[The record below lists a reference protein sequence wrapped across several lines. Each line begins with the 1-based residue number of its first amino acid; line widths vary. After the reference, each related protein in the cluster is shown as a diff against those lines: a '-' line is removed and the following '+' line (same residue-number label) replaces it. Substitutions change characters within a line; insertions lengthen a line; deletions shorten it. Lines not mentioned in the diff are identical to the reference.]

1 VDVIARIRA
10 IGDHN
15 AHLDESPTEAWVV
28 RDAVR
33 VVEGVFRGS
42 AAVAGGLVTRA
53 ELRSAR
59 YRALFRDIY
68 VPAGRAPDLVMWS
81 RAASLLLPRGVGA
94 LAGYSAAELL
104 GASCAPKGVP
114 AEMVLTARGGIKPR
128 PGLVVHHGAL
138 PAADV
143 CLAGDC
149 RVTTPL
155 RTAWDLARRLELVEA
170 VVAVDAL
177 ARRGGFAPSALL
189 AARAT
194 RPRAP
199 GCRRL
204 DEIVSLADPRA
215 ESPMESRL
223 RMLLIRFGLPRPV
236 LQHEVFDR
244 YGFVVARLD
253 LAYPEV
259 KLAIEYDGVD
269 PHRGR
274 RVLDN
279 RRDMAVAELGWE
291 TMRFGHEDIWTEPRA
306 TAARVHRML
315 DVRRTLFG
323 IR

>member
-1 VDVIARIRA
+1 
-10 IGDHN
+10 
-15 AHLDESPTEAWVV
+15 
-28 RDAVR
+28 
-33 VVEGVFRGS
+33 
-42 AAVAGGLVTRA
+42 
-53 ELRSAR
+53 
-59 YRALFRDIY
+59 
-68 VPAGRAPDLVMWS
+68 
-81 RAASLLLPRGVGA
+81 
-94 LAGYSAAELL
+94 
-104 GASCAPKGVP
+104 
-114 AEMVLTARGGIKPR
+114 
-128 PGLVVHHGAL
+128 
-138 PAADV
+138 
-143 CLAGDC
+143 
-149 RVTTPL
+149 
-155 RTAWDLARRLELVEA
+155 
-170 VVAVDAL
+170 
-177 ARRGGFAPSALL
+177 
-189 AARAT
+189 
-194 RPRAP
+194 
-199 GCRRL
+199 
-204 DEIVSLADPRA
+204 
-215 ESPMESRL
+215 MESRL